1 MRSIL
6 LGAACALAVVVF
18 NAPAFADCS
27 KDAMMVKE
35 SAMKSTDM
43 KKKDMAMK
51 HVAMAE
57 EKAKGKMENDCMAEV
72 MKAKEALK

>member
-6 LGAACALAVVVF
+6 LGATCALAVVAF
-18 NAPAFADCS
+18 GAPAFADCS

-35 SAMKSTDM
+35 SAMKTTDM
-43 KKKDMAMK
+43 KKKEMAMK

-57 EKAKGKMENDCMAEV
+57 EKAKGKMEKDCMAEV

>member
-1 MRSIL
+1 MRQFL
-6 LGAACALAVVVF
+6 LGAACALALGAIS
-18 NAPAFADCS
+18 APAYADCS

-43 KKKDMAMK
+43 KKKEMAMK